1 MQLYIH
7 IQVCTPFSE
16 SSRCTRPSKIENPQI
31 FSEFEDESD
40 GSAISAPLYSI
51 ITMTDDN
58 SDSAPTDGYE
68 QDDMTATED
77 IDTEE
82 CTLQQEIIT
91 EVYNKYIKR
100 IIHLRCIRRICAAI
114 VVMVVVV
121 VDLW

>member
-16 SSRCTRPSKIENPQI
+16 SSRCTRPSKIENPQK

-40 GSAISAPLYSI
+40 GSAISAPSYSI

-58 SDSAPTDGYE
+58 SDSAGYE